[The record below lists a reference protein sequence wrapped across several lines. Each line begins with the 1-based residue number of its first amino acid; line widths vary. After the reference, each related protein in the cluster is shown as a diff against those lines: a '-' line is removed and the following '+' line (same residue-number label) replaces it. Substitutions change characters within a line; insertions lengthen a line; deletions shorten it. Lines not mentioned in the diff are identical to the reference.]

1 MSSETKGALTMF
13 GKFVIAA
20 AFVATLAAPASAQY
34 ATEYYIV
41 QDTTTKKCTI
51 VEQKPTT
58 STVVEVGPSAF
69 KSRSDAEGAI
79 KSVTVCTHD

>member
-1 MSSETKGALTMF
+1 MF
-13 GKFVIAA
+13 RKYLIAA
-20 AFVATLAAPASAQY
+20 AFVATLGGLASAQY

-51 VEQKPTT
+51 VEQKPTS

-69 KSRSDAEGAI
+69 RSRSDAEGAI
-79 KSVTVCTHD
+79 KAVKVGTSD